1 MLNQRIKGLYGITP
15 DKDLNIALI
24 ENAIKKHKVNILQ
37 YRRKNQDEK
46 RKLDEATQLLELC
59 LQHNTLFIV
68 NDDVNLCKKISA
80 DGVHLGQNDVDV
92 NSARSQLGEKF
103 IIGVSCYNN
112 LELAVEAEKN
122 GADYIALGAIFK
134 STTKPN
140 AASCSLSTIQ
150 NIRKKINIPI
160 VGIGGITFDNQ
171 KSALDAG
178 CNSIAMIEGLFGR

>member
-37 YRRKNQDEK
+37 YRRKIQDEK

-68 NDDVNLCKKISA
+68 NDDVNLCKKIGA
-80 DGVHLGQNDVDV
+80 NGVHLGQNDVDV
-92 NSARSQLGEKF
+92 HSARSELGDKF

-112 LELAVEAEKN
+112 LELAIEAENN

-134 STTKPN
+134 SSTKPD
-140 AASCSLSTIQ
+140 AAYCSLSTIQ
-150 NIRKKINIPI
+150 NIKRNINIPI
-160 VGIGGITFDNQ
+160 VGIGGVTFENQ
-171 KSALDAG
+171 QSVLDAG
-178 CNSIAMIEGLFGR
+178 CDSIAMIEGLFGH

>member
-37 YRRKNQDEK
+37 YRRKIQDEK

-68 NDDVNLCKKISA
+68 NDDVNLCKKIGA

-92 NSARSQLGEKF
+92 SSARHLLGKKF
-103 IIGVSCYNN
+103 IIGVSCHND
-112 LELAVEAEKN
+112 LELA
-122 GADYIALGAIFK
+122 
-134 STTKPN
+134 
-140 AASCSLSTIQ
+140 
-150 NIRKKINIPI
+150 
-160 VGIGGITFDNQ
+160 
-171 KSALDAG
+171 
-178 CNSIAMIEGLFGR
+178 

>member
-37 YRRKNQDEK
+37 YRRKIQDEK
-46 RKLDEATQLLELC
+46 RKLHEATQLLELC

-68 NDDVNLCKKISA
+68 NDDVNLCKKIGA

-92 NSARSQLGEKF
+92 HSARSQLGDKF

-112 LELAVEAEKN
+112 LELAIEAEKN
-122 GADYIALGAIFK
+122 GADYIALGAVFK
-134 STTKPN
+134 SITKPN
-140 AASCSLSTIQ
+140 AAYCSLSTLSLIH
-150 NIRKKINIPI
+150 I
-160 VGIGGITFDNQ
+160 
-171 KSALDAG
+171 
-178 CNSIAMIEGLFGR
+178 